1 MGSNWNKEIPFK
13 QKIIQ
18 QRYAG
23 TGPLGCG
30 VAFTGHIKTPAEY
43 SPEHPVLVAF
53 SLFEHQRMDDL

>member
-1 MGSNWNKEIPFK
+1 MGNNQNEESQFK

-30 VAFTGHIKTPAEY
+30 VVFTCHIKNPTEY
-43 SPEHPVLVAF
+43 SPEHPILVAF
-53 SLFEHQRMDDL
+53 SLSSSR